1 MRWWPHMRGMRDL
14 LSEGKPER
22 PHKEPKFETSSF
34 PSPTQILCF
43 CTLGYYSHLK
53 ICHDEITF
61 LLHSLWTYLLNIIDI
76 NFQLN
81 ELLNLANNTISVTGF
96 YLLIPDPQ
104 FSTELFKS
112 H

>member
-14 LSEGKPER
+14 LSEGKSER
-22 PHKEPKFETSSF
+22 PHKEPKFEMSSF
-34 PSPTQILCF
+34 PPPTQILCF

-53 ICHDEITF
+53 ICHDEIAF

-104 FSTELFKS
+104 FSTEFFKS
-112 H
+112 R